1 MCVNISIF
9 TWAKWD
15 GSWHIWEGGGG
26 GAYNRMHVLFTGRRA
41 YSGGGGMGGAMADPD
56 RQVRGGDGHSVPEKK
71 GMEPFQKKNFR
82 PQFGLKLRRGGGCS
96 GSSPGSATEGML

>member
-1 MCVNISIF
+1 M
-9 TWAKWD
+9 
-15 GSWHIWEGGGG
+15 

-56 RQVRGGDGHSVPEKK
+56 LQVRGGDGHSVPEEK

-82 PQFGLKLRRGGGCS
+82 PQSGLKLRRGGGCS